1 MVFSFFGKTQME
13 RHNSCINTK
22 AVIDYVEERS
32 PALIGPLLED
42 LGPELEGVADVKEFL
57 TDSNNWISTDLLIRL
72 YDRVKELFSK
82 EDVVFDIG
90 FESVGKRRLGYIQRI
105 LLSAFRSY
113 ARAPNKYALTIKH
126 LQSLND
132 KFNRTKRVHIDDLRK
147 DGAVVRLEWFK
158 DIPMTRD
165 FCLMNRGVYTAV
177 PAAWNEPPC
186 QLEEH
191 KCYFNGDEYCEYHI
205 SWQRPPSVK
214 RLLLRIIAPWRLAKA
229 TIEELEQDKE
239 LLREKY
245 AEVRALNI
253 QLNSQLDRLVSLQEA
268 STAILSTLDIQELM
282 NLILR
287 LLVDVSV
294 LDRAAIFLVDEEQ
307 AILYLA
313 HAVGAPAAYI
323 KEAEN
328 YTVPI
333 QKKSNIIARVARSG
347 KPELVDDVANS
358 KLNKENIL
366 IKKFKP
372 QAFIALPLKVRG
384 KVFGVLVGDQEKAGG
399 QVIST
404 EKDFL
409 ISFSNQIAIAIH
421 NANLYRKL
429 EESERQYRELVENA
443 HEGIWVVDENGI
455 ITFANQRLSAI
466 LGHEEMLGRNI
477 NQLVTPDKKRT
488 LLKLM
493 VQNMRGL
500 VAQEEIQMI
509 CKEGEHVSAII
520 SSVPIM
526 DGERYKG
533 SFAMVTDIT
542 EKKRMETKLLHQQ
555 KMESIGTM
563 AGGIAHDFNNILTGV
578 LGYASLLK
586 HRLRDQGETKR
597 FIDIIETSSL
607 RAADLVRQL
616 LAFSRGTQPEDL
628 QVVYPNRVIRE
639 TTRLLESSL
648 GKDLQLELDLYQGL
662 PPIAANS
669 TQVQQAVLNLC
680 LNARDA
686 MPNGGKITISS
697 AAVDLGGKSSSHY
710 KDLAA
715 EPGQYVRIRVADNGI
730 GISQED
736 LDKIFDPFFTTK
748 EVGKGSG
755 LGLAMVYGI
764 VQNSRGYVYVD
775 SDKGKGTVFDLFFRV
790 AEDKDRQKS
799 FRRLTPGLA
808 GEETVLLVDDEPMV
822 RDLGNEI
829 LRSYGYQVVLACD
842 GLEAL
847 EIYESRG
854 ADIDLVILDL
864 VMPKMGGKDTLTGLR
879 KINPA
884 AKVIICSGYGSREN
898 GLQQLMASG
907 VNLVHKPFKP
917 EELVSAVRQVL
928 DEETGTKEKNKTI
941 SQSSENIAVQS

>member
-1 MVFSFFGKTQME
+1 ME
-13 RHNSCINTK
+13 KHNSCINTK
-22 AVIDYVEERS
+22 AVIDYVEEHDPS
-32 PALIGPLLED
+32 LVEPLLKD
-42 LGPELEGVADVKEFL
+42 LSPELAGVEDVKRFL
-57 TDSNNWISTDLLIRL
+57 SDPNNWVSTHILILL
-72 YDRVKELFSK
+72 YDRVKKLLAK
-82 EDVVFDIG
+82 DDVVFDIG
-90 FESVGKRRLGYIQRI
+90 FDSVGKRRLGYIQRI
-105 LLSAFRSY
+105 LFFAIRNHGRTLKR
-113 ARAPNKYALTIKH
+113 I
-126 LQSLND
+126 QSLND
-132 KFNRTKRVHIDDLRK
+132 RFNRNKQVQLAELNR

-158 DIPMTRD
+158 DIPLTRD

-177 PAAWNEPPC
+177 PVVWNEPPL
-186 QLEEH
+186 QLEER
-191 KCYFNGDEYCEYHI
+191 KCFFQGDDYCEYHL
-205 SWQRPPSVK
+205 SWKRRPSFK
-214 RLLLRIIAPWRLAKA
+214 RLLLRLIAPWRLARA

-239 LLREKY
+239 LLRDKY
-245 AEVRALNI
+245 AEVHGLNL
-253 QLNSQLDRLVSLQEA
+253 QLKSQLDRLLSLQEA
-268 STAILSTLDIQELM
+268 STAILSTLDIEELM
-282 NLILR
+282 TLILQR
-287 LLVDVSV
+287 LVDVSV

-313 HAVGAPAAYI
+313 HAVGATADYI
-323 KEAEN
+323 KEAET
-328 YTVPI
+328 YTVPM
-333 QKKSNIIARVARSG
+333 QKESNIIARVARTG
-347 KPELVDDVANS
+347 KPELVDDVADS
-358 KLNKENIL
+358 QINKDNPL
-366 IKKFKP
+366 IKQFKP

-384 KVFGVLVGDQEKAGG
+384 KVIGVLVGDQQKAGG
-399 QVIST
+399 KVIST

-443 HEGIWVVDENGI
+443 HEGIWVVDENGL

-466 LGHEEMLGRNI
+466 LGYDGMLGRNI
-477 NQLVTPDKKRT
+477 NELVSSDKKRV
-488 LLKLM
+488 LLNLL

-500 VAQEEIQMI
+500 VAQEEIEML
-509 CKEGEHVSAII
+509 CNDGKLVSAII
-520 SSVPIM
+520 SSVPVIEG
-526 DGERYKG
+526 DRYKG

-542 EKKRMETKLLHQQ
+542 EKKRMEAKLLHQQ

-586 HRLRDQGETKR
+586 HRLRDQAETKR

-616 LAFSRGTQPEDL
+616 LAFSRGTKPEDL

-639 TTRLLESSL
+639 TVRLLESSV
-648 GKDLQLELDLYQGL
+648 GKDVVLELDLNPHI
-662 PPIAANS
+662 PPIAANA
-669 TQVQQAVLNLC
+669 TQVQQAILNLC

-686 MPNGGKITISS
+686 MPNGGKISIST
-697 AAVDLGGKSSSHY
+697 AEVDLDGDLASAY
-710 KDLAA
+710 QDLAA
-715 EPGQYVRIRVADNGI
+715 EPGKYIRIRVADDGSGI
-730 GISQED
+730 PEEN

-764 VQNSRGYVYVD
+764 VQNSRGYVYVE
-775 SDKGKGTVFDLFFRV
+775 SDKGKGTVFDLSFRV
-790 AEDKDRQKS
+790 AKAKDREQS
-799 FRRLTPGLA
+799 LRRLTPDLA

-829 LRSYGYQVVLACD
+829 LRSYGYQVILACD

-854 ADIDLVILDL
+854 ADIDLVVLDL
-864 VMPKMGGKDTLTGLR
+864 LMPKLGGKDTLTRLR
-879 KINPA
+879 KLNPP

-898 GLQQLMASG
+898 ELQQMMASG
-907 VNLVHKPFKP
+907 LNLVQKPFKP

-928 DEETGTKEKNKTI
+928 DGEKGTKENNGTTLL
-941 SQSSENIAVQS
+941 SGENIAMQS

>member
-1 MVFSFFGKTQME
+1 ME
-13 RHNSCINTK
+13 KHNSCINAK

-32 PALIGPLLED
+32 PTLVESLLKG

-57 TDSNNWISTDLLIRL
+57 TDSHNWISSDLLIRL
-72 YDRVKELFSK
+72 YDRVKELCGN

-90 FESVGKRRLGYIQRI
+90 FESVAKRRLGYIQRI
-105 LLSAFRSY
+105 LFFAIRNHGRTLKR
-113 ARAPNKYALTIKH
+113 I
-126 LQSLND
+126 QSLND
-132 KFNRTKRVHIDDLRK
+132 KFNRNKRVQLAELDR

-177 PAAWNEPPC
+177 PVVWNEPPL
-186 QLEEH
+186 QLEER
-191 KCYFNGDEYCEYHI
+191 KCYFEGDDYCEYHL
-205 SWQRPPSVK
+205 SWKRRPSFK
-214 RLLLRIIAPWRLAKA
+214 RLLLRLIAPWRLARA

-239 LLREKY
+239 LLRDKY
-245 AEVRALNI
+245 AEVHSLNL
-253 QLNSQLDRLVSLQEA
+253 QLKSQLDRLVSLQEA
-268 STAILSTLDIQELM
+268 SKAILSTLDIDELLT
-282 NLILR
+282 LILQG
-287 LLVDVSV
+287 LVDVSV
-294 LDRAAIFLVDEEQ
+294 LDRAAIFLVDEEREE
-307 AILYLA
+307 LFFA
-313 HAVGAPAAYI
+313 HAVGTDPSYLEDVRSYSVPLI
-323 KEAEN
+323 KEANILARVVQTGEPEW
-328 YTVPI
+328 VEDVAA
-333 QKKSNIIARVARSG
+333 SNI
-347 KPELVDDVANS
+347 
-358 KLNKENIL
+358 NKENPL
-366 IKKFKP
+366 IKRFQP
-372 QAFIALPLKVRG
+372 EAFIAIPLKVRG
-384 KVFGVLVGDQEKAGG
+384 KVLGVLVGDQQKAGG
-399 QVIST
+399 KVIST
-404 EKDFL
+404 ERDFL

-429 EESERQYRELVENA
+429 EESERQYREMVENA

-455 ITFANQRLSAI
+455 ITFANQRLSTI
-466 LGHEEMLGRNI
+466 LGYEEMLGRNI
-477 NQLVTPDKKRT
+477 NQLVTPDKKRI
-488 LLKLM
+488 LLKLL

-509 CKEGEHVSAII
+509 CKEGDHVSAII

-542 EKKRMETKLLHQQ
+542 EKKRMEAQLLHQQ

-586 HRLRDQGETKR
+586 HRLRDQTESKR

-648 GKDLQLELDLYQGL
+648 GKDLQLELDLSQGL

-697 AAVDLGGKSSSHY
+697 AAVDLGGKSSSQY
-710 KDLAA
+710 KDLVA
-715 EPGQYVRIRVADNGI
+715 EPGQYVRVRVADNGI

-764 VQNSRGYVYVD
+764 VQNSRGYVHVE

-790 AEDKDRQKS
+790 AKDKDREQS
-799 FRRLTPGLA
+799 LRRLTPNLA

-854 ADIDLVILDL
+854 ADIDLVVLDL
-864 VMPKMGGKDTLTGLR
+864 LMPKLGGKDTLTRLR
-879 KINPA
+879 ELNPA
-884 AKVIICSGYGSREN
+884 AKVLICSGYGSREN
-898 GLQQLMASG
+898 ELQQMMASG
-907 VNLVHKPFKP
+907 VNLVQKPFKP

-928 DEETGTKEKNKTI
+928 DGETGTKVNHGTT
-941 SQSSENIAVQS
+941 SLNGENIAVQS

>member
-1 MVFSFFGKTQME
+1 ME
-13 RHNSCINTK
+13 KHNSCINAK
-22 AVIDYVEERS
+22 AVIDYVEERDPS
-32 PALIGPLLED
+32 LVEPLLKD
-42 LGPELEGVADVKEFL
+42 LSPELAGVADVKRFL
-57 TDSNNWISTDLLIRL
+57 SDPNNWVSTHILILL
-72 YDRVKELFSK
+72 YDRVKKLLAK
-82 EDVVFDIG
+82 DDVVFDIG
-90 FESVGKRRLGYIQRI
+90 FDSVGKRRLGYIQRI
-105 LLSAFRSY
+105 LFFAFRNH
-113 ARAPNKYALTIKH
+113 ARTLKRI
-126 LQSLND
+126 QSLND
-132 KFNRTKRVHIDDLRK
+132 RFNRNKQVQLVELRK
-147 DGAVVRLEWFK
+147 DGAVVRLDWLN
-158 DIPMTRD
+158 DIPLTKD

-177 PAAWNEPPC
+177 PVVWNEPPL
-186 QLEEH
+186 QLEER
-191 KCYFNGDEYCEYHI
+191 KCYFEGDDYCEYHL
-205 SWQRPPSVK
+205 SWKRRPSFK
-214 RLLLRIIAPWRLAKA
+214 RLLLRLIAPWRLARA

-239 LLREKY
+239 LLRDKY
-245 AEVRALNI
+245 AEVHGLNN
-253 QLNSQLDRLVSLQEA
+253 QLKSQLDRLVSLQEA
-268 STAILSTLDIQELM
+268 STAILSTLDIEELM
-282 NLILR
+282 TLILQR
-287 LLVDVSV
+287 LVDVSV

-307 AILYLA
+307 EILYLA
-313 HAVGAPAAYI
+313 HAGGAPAANI
-323 KEAEN
+323 KEAET
-328 YTVPI
+328 YTVPL
-333 QKKSNIIARVARSG
+333 QKDSNIIARVARTG

-358 KLNKENIL
+358 KINKDNLL
-366 IKKFKP
+366 IKQFKP

-384 KVFGVLVGDQEKAGG
+384 KILGVLVGDQEKAGG
-399 QVIST
+399 KVIST

-455 ITFANQRLSAI
+455 ITFANQRLSAL
-466 LGHEEMLGRNI
+466 LGYDEMLGRNI
-477 NQLVTPDKKRT
+477 NQLVTPDNKRI
-488 LLKLM
+488 LLKFL

-509 CKEGEHVSAII
+509 CKEGDHVSAII

-542 EKKRMETKLLHQQ
+542 EKKRMETQLLHQQ

-586 HRLRDQGETKR
+586 HRLRGQAEPKR
-597 FIDIIETSSL
+597 FIEIIETSSL

-639 TTRLLESSL
+639 TNRLLESSL
-648 GKDLQLELDLYQGL
+648 GKDLQVELDLHQGL

-686 MPNGGKITISS
+686 MPNGGKIIIST
-697 AAVDLGGKSSSHY
+697 AAVDLDGKPSSHY
-710 KDLAA
+710 KDLAP

-730 GISQED
+730 GISQGD

-764 VQNSRGYVYVD
+764 VQNSRGYVYVE
-775 SDKGKGTVFDLFFRV
+775 SDQGNGTVFDLLFRV
-790 AEDKDRQKS
+790 SKDKDRQQS
-799 FRRLTPGLA
+799 LRRLTPGLA

-854 ADIDLVILDL
+854 ADIDLVVLDL
-864 VMPKMGGKDTLTGLR
+864 LMPKLGGKDTLTGLR
-879 KINPA
+879 KLNPA
-884 AKVIICSGYGSREN
+884 AKVIICSGYGSRANE
-898 GLQQLMASG
+898 LQQMMASG
-907 VNLVHKPFKP
+907 VNLVQKPFKP

-928 DEETGTKEKNKTI
+928 DGETGTKENHGTT
-941 SQSSENIAVQS
+941 SLSSENIAVQS

>member
-1 MVFSFFGKTQME
+1 ME
-13 RHNSCINTK
+13 KHNSCINAK

-32 PALIGPLLED
+32 PTLVESLLKD

-57 TDSNNWISTDLLIRL
+57 TDSHNWISSDLLIRL
-72 YDRVKELFSK
+72 YDRVKELCGN

-90 FESVGKRRLGYIQRI
+90 FESVAKRRLGYIQRI
-105 LLSAFRSY
+105 LFFAIRNHGRTLKR
-113 ARAPNKYALTIKH
+113 I
-126 LQSLND
+126 QSLND
-132 KFNRTKRVHIDDLRK
+132 KFNRNKRVQLAELDR

-177 PAAWNEPPC
+177 PVVWNEPPL
-186 QLEEH
+186 QLEER
-191 KCYFNGDEYCEYHI
+191 KCYFEGDDYCEYHL
-205 SWQRPPSVK
+205 SWKRRPSFK
-214 RLLLRIIAPWRLAKA
+214 RLLLRLIAPWRLARA

-239 LLREKY
+239 LLRDKY
-245 AEVRALNI
+245 AEVHSLNL
-253 QLNSQLDRLVSLQEA
+253 QLKSQLDRLVSLQEA
-268 STAILSTLDIQELM
+268 SKAILSTLDIDELLT
-282 NLILR
+282 LILQG
-287 LLVDVSV
+287 LVDVSV
-294 LDRAAIFLVDEEQ
+294 LDRAAIFLVDEEREE
-307 AILYLA
+307 LFFA
-313 HAVGAPAAYI
+313 HAVGTDPSYLEDVRSYSVPLI
-323 KEAEN
+323 KEANILARVVQTGEPEW
-328 YTVPI
+328 VEDVAA
-333 QKKSNIIARVARSG
+333 SNI
-347 KPELVDDVANS
+347 
-358 KLNKENIL
+358 NKENPL
-366 IKKFKP
+366 IKRFQP
-372 QAFIALPLKVRG
+372 EAFIAIPLKVRG
-384 KVFGVLVGDQEKAGG
+384 KVLGVLVGDQQKAGG
-399 QVIST
+399 KVIST
-404 EKDFL
+404 ERDFL

-429 EESERQYRELVENA
+429 EESERQYREMVENA

-455 ITFANQRLSAI
+455 ITFANQRLSTI
-466 LGHEEMLGRNI
+466 LGYEEMLGRNI
-477 NQLVTPDKKRT
+477 NQLVTPDKKRI
-488 LLKLM
+488 LLKLL

-509 CKEGEHVSAII
+509 CKEGDHVSAII

-542 EKKRMETKLLHQQ
+542 EKKRMEAQLLHQQ

-586 HRLRDQGETKR
+586 HRLRDQTESKR

-648 GKDLQLELDLYQGL
+648 GKDLQLELDLSQGL

-697 AAVDLGGKSSSHY
+697 AAVDLGGKSSSQY
-710 KDLAA
+710 KDLVA
-715 EPGQYVRIRVADNGI
+715 EPGQYVRVRVADNGI

-764 VQNSRGYVYVD
+764 VQNSRGYVHVE

-790 AEDKDRQKS
+790 AKDKDREQS
-799 FRRLTPGLA
+799 LRRLTPNLA

-854 ADIDLVILDL
+854 ADIDLVVLDL
-864 VMPKMGGKDTLTGLR
+864 LMPKLGGKDTLTRLR
-879 KINPA
+879 ELNPA
-884 AKVIICSGYGSREN
+884 AKVLICSGYGSREN
-898 GLQQLMASG
+898 ELQQMMASG
-907 VNLVHKPFKP
+907 VNLVQKPFKP

-928 DEETGTKEKNKTI
+928 DGETGTKVNHGTT
-941 SQSSENIAVQS
+941 SLNGENIAVQS

>member
-1 MVFSFFGKTQME
+1 ME
-13 RHNSCINTK
+13 KHNSCINAK
-22 AVIDYVEERS
+22 AVIDYVEERDPS
-32 PALIGPLLED
+32 LVEPLLKD
-42 LGPELEGVADVKEFL
+42 LSPELAGVADVKRFL
-57 TDSNNWISTDLLIRL
+57 SDPNNWVSTNILILL
-72 YDRVKELFSK
+72 YDRVKKLLAK
-82 EDVVFDIG
+82 DDVVFDIG
-90 FESVGKRRLGYIQRI
+90 FDSVGKRRLGYIQRI
-105 LLSAFRSY
+105 LFFAFRNH
-113 ARAPNKYALTIKH
+113 AHTLKRI
-126 LQSLND
+126 QSLND
-132 KFNRTKRVHIDDLRK
+132 RFNRNKQVQLVELRK
-147 DGAVVRLEWFK
+147 DGAVVRLDWLN
-158 DIPMTRD
+158 DIPLTKD

-177 PAAWNEPPC
+177 PVVWNEPPL
-186 QLEEH
+186 QLEER
-191 KCYFNGDEYCEYHI
+191 KCYFEGDDYCEYHL
-205 SWQRPPSVK
+205 SWKRRPSFK
-214 RLLLRIIAPWRLAKA
+214 RLLLRLIAPWRLARA
-229 TIEELEQDKE
+229 TIEELEADKE
-239 LLREKY
+239 LLRDKY
-245 AEVRALNI
+245 AEVHGLNN
-253 QLNSQLDRLVSLQEA
+253 QLKSQLDRLVSLQEA
-268 STAILSTLDIQELM
+268 STAILSTLDTEELM
-282 NLILR
+282 TLILQR
-287 LLVDVSV
+287 LVDVSV

-307 AILYLA
+307 EILYLA
-313 HAVGAPAAYI
+313 HAGGAPAANI
-323 KEAEN
+323 KEAET
-328 YTVPI
+328 YTVPL
-333 QKKSNIIARVARSG
+333 QKDSNIIARVARTG

-358 KLNKENIL
+358 KINKDNLL
-366 IKKFKP
+366 IKQFKP

-384 KVFGVLVGDQEKAGG
+384 KILGVLVGDQEKAGG
-399 QVIST
+399 KVIST

-455 ITFANQRLSAI
+455 ITFANQRLSAL
-466 LGHEEMLGRNI
+466 LGYEEMLGRNI
-477 NQLVTPDKKRT
+477 NQLVTPDNKRI
-488 LLKLM
+488 LLKFL

-509 CKEGEHVSAII
+509 CKEGDHVSAII

-542 EKKRMETKLLHQQ
+542 EKKRMETQLLHQQ

-586 HRLRDQGETKR
+586 HRLRGQAETKR
-597 FIDIIETSSL
+597 FIEIIETSSL

-639 TTRLLESSL
+639 TNRLLESSL
-648 GKDLQLELDLYQGL
+648 GKDLQVELDLHQGL

-686 MPNGGKITISS
+686 MPNGGNITISS
-697 AAVDLGGKSSSHY
+697 AAVDLDGKPSSHY

-730 GISQED
+730 GISQGD

-764 VQNSRGYVYVD
+764 VQNSRGYVYVE
-775 SDKGKGTVFDLFFRV
+775 SDQGKGTVFDLLFRV
-790 AEDKDRQKS
+790 AKHKDRQQS
-799 FRRLTPGLA
+799 LRRSTPGLA

-854 ADIDLVILDL
+854 ADIDLVVLDL
-864 VMPKMGGKDTLTGLR
+864 LMPKLGGKDTLTGLR
-879 KINPA
+879 KLNPA
-884 AKVIICSGYGSREN
+884 AKVIICSGYGFREN

-907 VNLVHKPFKP
+907 VNLVRKPFKP

-928 DEETGTKEKNKTI
+928 DGETGTKENHETT
-941 SQSSENIAVQS
+941 SLSGENIAVQS

>member
-1 MVFSFFGKTQME
+1 ME
-13 RHNSCINTK
+13 KHNSCINAK
-22 AVIDYVEERS
+22 AVIDYVEERDPS
-32 PALIGPLLED
+32 LVEPLLKD
-42 LGPELEGVADVKEFL
+42 LSPELAGVADVKRFL
-57 TDSNNWISTDLLIRL
+57 SDPNNWVSTHILILL
-72 YDRVKELFSK
+72 YDRVKKLLAK
-82 EDVVFDIG
+82 DDVVFDIG
-90 FESVGKRRLGYIQRI
+90 FDSVGKRRLGYIQRI
-105 LLSAFRSY
+105 LFFAFRNH
-113 ARAPNKYALTIKH
+113 ARTLKRI
-126 LQSLND
+126 QSLND
-132 KFNRTKRVHIDDLRK
+132 RFNRNKQVQLVELRK
-147 DGAVVRLEWFK
+147 DGAVVRLDWLN
-158 DIPMTRD
+158 DIPLTKD

-177 PAAWNEPPC
+177 PVVWNEPPL
-186 QLEEH
+186 QLEER
-191 KCYFNGDEYCEYHI
+191 KCYFEGDDYCEYHL
-205 SWQRPPSVK
+205 SWKRRPSFK
-214 RLLLRIIAPWRLAKA
+214 RLLLRLIAPWRLARA

-239 LLREKY
+239 LLRDKY
-245 AEVRALNI
+245 AEVHGLNN
-253 QLNSQLDRLVSLQEA
+253 QLKSQLDRLVSLQEA
-268 STAILSTLDIQELM
+268 STAILSTLDIEELM
-282 NLILR
+282 TLILQR
-287 LLVDVSV
+287 LVDVSV

-307 AILYLA
+307 EILYLA
-313 HAVGAPAAYI
+313 HAGGAPAANI
-323 KEAEN
+323 KEAET
-328 YTVPI
+328 YTVPL
-333 QKKSNIIARVARSG
+333 QKDSNIIARVARTG

-358 KLNKENIL
+358 KINKDNLL
-366 IKKFKP
+366 IKQFKP
-372 QAFIALPLKVRG
+372 EAFIALPLKVRG
-384 KVFGVLVGDQEKAGG
+384 KILGVLVGDQEKAGG
-399 QVIST
+399 KVIST

-455 ITFANQRLSAI
+455 ITFANQRLSAL
-466 LGHEEMLGRNI
+466 LGYEEMLGRNI
-477 NQLVTPDKKRT
+477 NQLVTPDKKRI
-488 LLKLM
+488 LLKFL

-509 CKEGEHVSAII
+509 CKEGDHVSAII

-542 EKKRMETKLLHQQ
+542 EKKRMETQLLHQQ

-586 HRLRDQGETKR
+586 HRLRGQTESKR

-648 GKDLQLELDLYQGL
+648 GKDLQVELDLHQGL

-686 MPNGGKITISS
+686 MPNGGKIIIST
-697 AAVDLGGKSSSHY
+697 AAVDLDGKPSSHY

-764 VQNSRGYVYVD
+764 VQNSRGYVYVE
-775 SDKGKGTVFDLFFRV
+775 SDQGNGTVFDLLFRV
-790 AEDKDRQKS
+790 SKDKDRQQS
-799 FRRLTPGLA
+799 LRRLTPGLA

-847 EIYESRG
+847 EIYQSRG
-854 ADIDLVILDL
+854 ADIDLVVLDL
-864 VMPKMGGKDTLTGLR
+864 LMPKLGGKDTLTGLR
-879 KINPA
+879 KLNPA
-884 AKVIICSGYGSREN
+884 AKVIICSGYGSRANE
-898 GLQQLMASG
+898 LQQMMASG
-907 VNLVHKPFKP
+907 VNLVQKPFKP

-928 DEETGTKEKNKTI
+928 DGETGTKENHGTT
-941 SQSSENIAVQS
+941 SLSGENIAVQG

>member
-1 MVFSFFGKTQME
+1 ME
-13 RHNSCINTK
+13 KHNSCINTK
-22 AVIDYVEERS
+22 AVIDYVEERDPS
-32 PALIGPLLED
+32 LVEPLLKD
-42 LGPELEGVADVKEFL
+42 LSPELAGVADVKRFL
-57 TDSNNWISTDLLIRL
+57 SDPNNWVSTNILILL
-72 YDRVKELFSK
+72 YDRVKKLLAK
-82 EDVVFDIG
+82 DDVVFDIG
-90 FESVGKRRLGYIQRI
+90 FDSVGKRRLGYIQRI
-105 LLSAFRSY
+105 LFFAFRNH
-113 ARAPNKYALTIKH
+113 AHTLKRI
-126 LQSLND
+126 QSLND
-132 KFNRTKRVHIDDLRK
+132 RFNRNKQVQLVELRK
-147 DGAVVRLEWFK
+147 DGAVVRLDWLN
-158 DIPMTRD
+158 DIPLTKD

-177 PAAWNEPPC
+177 PVVWNEPPL
-186 QLEEH
+186 QLEER
-191 KCYFNGDEYCEYHI
+191 KCYFEGDDYCEYHL
-205 SWQRPPSVK
+205 SWKRRPSVK
-214 RLLLRIIAPWRLAKA
+214 RLLLRLIAPWRLARA

-239 LLREKY
+239 LLRDKY
-245 AEVRALNI
+245 AEVHGLNN
-253 QLNSQLDRLVSLQEA
+253 QLKSQLDRLVSLQEA
-268 STAILSTLDIQELM
+268 STAILSTLDIEELM
-282 NLILR
+282 TLILQR
-287 LLVDVSV
+287 LVDVSV

-307 AILYLA
+307 EILYLA
-313 HAVGAPAAYI
+313 HAGGAPAANI
-323 KEAEN
+323 KEAET
-328 YTVPI
+328 YTVPL
-333 QKKSNIIARVARSG
+333 QKDSNIIARVARTG

-358 KLNKENIL
+358 KINKDNLL
-366 IKKFKP
+366 IRQFKP

-384 KVFGVLVGDQEKAGG
+384 KILGVLVGDQEKAGG

-466 LGHEEMLGRNI
+466 LGYEEMLGRNI
-477 NQLVTPDKKRT
+477 NQLVIPDKKRI
-488 LLKLM
+488 LLKLL

-509 CKEGEHVSAII
+509 CKEGDHVSAII

-586 HRLRDQGETKR
+586 HRLRGQEETKR

-639 TTRLLESSL
+639 TNRLLESSL
-648 GKDLQLELDLYQGL
+648 GKDLQVELDLHQGL

-686 MPNGGKITISS
+686 MPNGGNITISS
-697 AAVDLGGKSSSHY
+697 AAVDLDGKPSSHY

-730 GISQED
+730 GISQGD

-764 VQNSRGYVYVD
+764 VQNSRGYVYVE
-775 SDKGKGTVFDLFFRV
+775 SDQGKGTVFDLLFRV
-790 AEDKDRQKS
+790 AKHKDRQQAL
-799 FRRLTPGLA
+799 RRLTPGLA

-854 ADIDLVILDL
+854 ADIDLVVLDL
-864 VMPKMGGKDTLTGLR
+864 LMPKLGGKDTLTGLR
-879 KINPA
+879 KLDPA
-884 AKVIICSGYGSREN
+884 IKVIICSGYGSRKN
-898 GLQQLMASG
+898 GLMQMMASG
-907 VNLVHKPFKP
+907 INVVQKPFKP
-917 EELVSAVRQVL
+917 EELVSVVRQVL
-928 DEETGTKEKNKTI
+928 DGETGTKESHGTT
-941 SQSSENIAVQS
+941 SLSGENIAVQG

>member
-1 MVFSFFGKTQME
+1 ME
-13 RHNSCINTK
+13 KHNSCINAK
-22 AVIDYVEERS
+22 AVIDYVEERDPS
-32 PALIGPLLED
+32 LVAPLLKD
-42 LGPELEGVADVKEFL
+42 LSPELAGVADVKRFL
-57 TDSNNWISTDLLIRL
+57 SDPNNWVSTHILILL
-72 YDRVKELFSK
+72 YDRVKKLLAK
-82 EDVVFDIG
+82 DDVVFDIG
-90 FESVGKRRLGYIQRI
+90 FDSVGKRRLGYIQRI
-105 LLSAFRSY
+105 LFFAFRNH
-113 ARAPNKYALTIKH
+113 ARTLKRI
-126 LQSLND
+126 QSLND
-132 KFNRTKRVHIDDLRK
+132 RFNRNKQVQLVELRK
-147 DGAVVRLEWFK
+147 DGAVVRLDWLN
-158 DIPMTRD
+158 DIPLTKD

-177 PAAWNEPPC
+177 PVVWNEPPL
-186 QLEEH
+186 QLEER
-191 KCYFNGDEYCEYHI
+191 KCYFEGDDYCEYHL
-205 SWQRPPSVK
+205 SWKRRPSFK
-214 RLLLRIIAPWRLAKA
+214 RLLLRLIAPWRLAKA

-239 LLREKY
+239 LLRDKY
-245 AEVRALNI
+245 AEVHGLNN
-253 QLNSQLDRLVSLQEA
+253 QLKSQLDRLVSLQEA
-268 STAILSTLDIQELM
+268 STAILSTLDIEELM
-282 NLILR
+282 TLILQR
-287 LLVDVSV
+287 LVDVSV

-307 AILYLA
+307 EILYLA
-313 HAVGAPAAYI
+313 HAGGAPAANI
-323 KEAEN
+323 KEAET
-328 YTVPI
+328 YTVPL
-333 QKKSNIIARVARSG
+333 QKDSNIIARVARTG

-358 KLNKENIL
+358 KINKDNLL
-366 IKKFKP
+366 IKQFKP

-384 KVFGVLVGDQEKAGG
+384 KILGVLVGDQEKASGK
-399 QVIST
+399 VIST

-455 ITFANQRLSAI
+455 ITFANQRLSAL
-466 LGHEEMLGRNI
+466 LGYEEMLGRNI
-477 NQLVTPDKKRT
+477 NQLVTPDKKRI
-488 LLKLM
+488 LLKFL

-509 CKEGEHVSAII
+509 CKEGDHVSAII

-542 EKKRMETKLLHQQ
+542 EKKRMETQLLHQQ

-586 HRLRDQGETKR
+586 HRLRGQTESKR

-648 GKDLQLELDLYQGL
+648 GKDLQVELDLHQGL

-686 MPNGGKITISS
+686 MPNGGKIIIST
-697 AAVDLGGKSSSHY
+697 AAVDLDGKPSSHY

-715 EPGQYVRIRVADNGI
+715 EPGQYVRIRVTDNGI

-764 VQNSRGYVYVD
+764 VQNSRGYVYVE
-775 SDKGKGTVFDLFFRV
+775 SDQGNGTVFDLLFRV
-790 AEDKDRQKS
+790 SKDKDRQQS
-799 FRRLTPGLA
+799 LRRLTPGLA

-854 ADIDLVILDL
+854 ADIDLVVLDL
-864 VMPKMGGKDTLTGLR
+864 LMPKLGGKDTLTGLR
-879 KINPA
+879 KLNPA
-884 AKVIICSGYGSREN
+884 AKVIICSGYGSRANE
-898 GLQQLMASG
+898 LQQMMASG
-907 VNLVHKPFKP
+907 VNLVQKPFKP

-928 DEETGTKEKNKTI
+928 DGETGTKENHGTT
-941 SQSSENIAVQS
+941 SLSGENIAVQG